1 MENYYKIIIK
11 KGEINLG
18 ENYVFNLKR
27 LSVITNTIKWTGLNK
42 DTVLNFN
49 YTKIYKEPDNII
61 EEGIVGLGAGEPYDN
76 IINNGTAI
84 INLTINICR
93 GLDLF

>member
-1 MENYYKIIIK
+1 M
-11 KGEINLG
+11 
-18 ENYVFNLKR
+18 
-27 LSVITNTIKWTGLNK
+27 ITNTIKWTGLNK

>member
-1 MENYYKIIIK
+1 M
-11 KGEINLG
+11 
-18 ENYVFNLKR
+18 
-27 LSVITNTIKWTGLNK
+27 
-42 DTVLNFN
+42 LNFN

-61 EEGIVGLGAGEPYDN
+61 EEGIVGLGAREPYDN